1 MWLFKNFA
9 QRKKRK
15 MKYEIEKDSYSILP
29 KELQEEFIKSK
40 KDREMDVLIEVY
52 KPKTRGKI
60 ETSFKAAWRG
70 LERVDKIETL
80 ISLERELAAQ
90 RKEISSELHKHSKGK
105 W

>member
-1 MWLFKNFA
+1 MWLSRIFA

-15 MKYEIEKDSYSILP
+15 KNYETEPTSLSILP
-29 KELQEEFIKSK
+29 DNLQEEFMKSK
-40 KDREMDVLIEVY
+40 KDNEMEVLIEVY
-52 KPKTRGKI
+52 KPKVRGKI

>member
-1 MWLFKNFA
+1 MWLSRIFA
-9 QRKKRK
+9 QKKK
-15 MKYEIEKDSYSILP
+15 PKTSYETEPTSFSILP
-29 KELQEEFIKSK
+29 TNLHEEFMQSK
-40 KDREMDVLIEVY
+40 KDKDMEVLIEVY

-90 RKEISSELHKHSKGK
+90 RKEISSELYQDSKGK

>member
-1 MWLFKNFA
+1 MWLSKIFA
-9 QRKKRK
+9 QKKKPR
-15 MKYEIEKDSYSILP
+15 MNYETEPASFSILP
-29 KELQEEFIKSK
+29 KNLHEEFMKSK
-40 KDREMDVLIEVY
+40 KDKDMEVLIEVY
-52 KPKTRGKI
+52 KPKARGKI

>member
-1 MWLFKNFA
+1 MWLSRIFA
-9 QRKKRK
+9 RKKK
-15 MKYEIEKDSYSILP
+15 PKTSYKTEPASFSILP
-29 KELQEEFIKSK
+29 KNLHEEFMKSK
-40 KDREMDVLIEVY
+40 KDKDMEVVIEVY

>member
-1 MWLFKNFA
+1 MWLFKAFA
-9 QRKKRK
+9 RREKPK
-15 MKYEIEKDSYSILP
+15 MKYETEKGSYSILP
-29 KELQEEFIKSK
+29 KKMQEEFIKSK
-40 KDREMDVLIEVY
+40 RDKEMEVLIEVY

-80 ISLERELAAQ
+80 ISLERELVAQ

>member
-1 MWLFKNFA
+1 MWLYRIFA
-9 QRKKRK
+9 RRKKQK
-15 MKYEIEKDSYSILP
+15 TNCETEPDSFGILP
-29 KELQEEFIKSK
+29 EELQEEFIKSK
-40 KDREMDVLIEVY
+40 RDRDMDVLIEVY

-80 ISLERELAAQ
+80 ISLERELVAQ